1 MKKLLFLL
9 MVLSIV
15 YVHAAGSLVMVRS
28 DNDENYLSSP
38 SQMNFSA
45 LNNSFDTNKDTVIFI
60 HGYMN
65 NFSSC
70 KSTYESAVEA
80 VKTKLGN
87 INYVGFHWPSK
98 VAWFGTAIER
108 ASQAGPYVVHLA
120 KHITSKYNGNG
131 HKIHIISHSLGGHV
145 TLSTLKQAG
154 SSNVAWGTLCYM
166 APAVHNDA
174 FQKSFCGVNER
185 GQRVNN
191 IYHSTRDGVL
201 VYLYGLYDK
210 LFHDDLTLD
219 CYPDEIEK
227 FLNEKTTE
235 EQLAYWQALDEKI
248 ENEGYLPERGN
259 ELDAFLMEQEEKAK
273 REAMGINGALP
284 GTKID
289 NKNYHDYASSHSSY
303 WEAANLKRIAGDI
316 KLK

>member
-1 MKKLLFLL
+1 MKKLFFLL
-9 MVLSIV
+9 MTVCIV
-15 YVHAAGSLVMVRS
+15 YASAAGSLVMVRS
-28 DNDENYLSSP
+28 DNDENFLSSP
-38 SQMNFSA
+38 SQMNLSA
-45 LNNSFDTNKDTVIFI
+45 LDNSFDKNKDTVIFI

-70 KSTYESAVEA
+70 KGTYESAVSA

-108 ASQAGPYVVHLA
+108 ASQSGPFVAYLA
-120 KHITSKYNGNG
+120 QHITNLYKGNG

-145 TLSTLKQAG
+145 TLSTLK
-154 SSNVAWGTLCYM
+154 SSNNIAWGYLCYM

-174 FQKSFCGVNER
+174 FQKSFCGVNTK
-185 GQRVNN
+185 GQLANN

-219 CYPDEIEK
+219 FYPEAIEN
-227 FLNEKTTE
+227 FLFNMTTE
-235 EQLAYWQALDEKI
+235 EQLAYWEALDEKI
-248 ENEGYLPERGN
+248 ENEGYLPGRGD

-273 REAMGINGALP
+273 REAMGINGALD
-284 GTKID
+284 GTKIY

-303 WEAANLKRIAGDI
+303 WEAENLKRIAGDI